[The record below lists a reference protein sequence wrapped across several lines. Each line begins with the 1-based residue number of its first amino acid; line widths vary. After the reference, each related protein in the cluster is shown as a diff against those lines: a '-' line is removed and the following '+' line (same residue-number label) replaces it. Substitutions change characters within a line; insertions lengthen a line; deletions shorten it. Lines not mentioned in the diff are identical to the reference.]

1 MKVKNKAVIKK
12 LSHRVLVAK
21 KKKNIISVLAIVLT
35 TVLFTA
41 VFTIGGSM
49 IKSTR
54 ESTMIQVGSSAHAGM
69 ERLTK
74 EQFDIVSKD
83 PKIHGVSYNIYAG
96 NAVNPEFKNFPVEV
110 RYREEL
116 DAKYTFSEPETGRMP
131 KAKDEIAASSLV
143 LKDLGVPCRLGE
155 TFTLEIAVNQEI
167 IQHTFTLVGYWEG
180 NQGMMAQCVNI
191 SRELC
196 EEIAPTPLEPY
207 YKNVEN
213 YSGYIDMELNFSTA
227 WNIQKQADALMQRC
241 GFDSNQVKCG
251 VNWAYETD
259 SIETA
264 DAIILAGL
272 LLLIMLSGYL
282 IIYNV
287 FYLNVFND
295 IRFYGLLKTIGTT
308 GRQLR
313 RIVRKQA
320 WRLCLFGIPVGL
332 ALGWCAGRILAPL
345 MMSVLDQQVDAYS
358 ANPLIFAGATLFTIF
373 TVHISCI
380 KPCRIVSKISPV
392 EAVKYTGQKVHKK
405 KRKTRGFHTWS
416 MAAANLGRSRKKLVL
431 VAGSLSLS
439 LIILNSVYTTVQGF
453 DMDKFLESVMI
464 SDYMVT
470 DRSVIQYLGYREQQ
484 GVTKEFEE
492 ALKQQEGIENLSE
505 IYESG
510 GAHVFSD
517 AEWKKVEQIIETPKF
532 QESLEHPED
541 VERMK
546 EEKADYFTLYGIDE
560 HLVDQ
565 IVVYAGTLDWETFN
579 SGNYI
584 LVNTYNTVTN
594 EDQMPLYQPG
604 DKVTL
609 TFSNGSA
616 KEYKILAMAEI
627 PTAAGDQ
634 SYGYPFDIECILPA
648 GELKAQ
654 EGERQPTRV
663 IFDAKKEYEDAVTSW
678 LKEFCGGTENS
689 LAYRTK
695 RDYLQ
700 EFGKMKQMYS
710 IAGGALSFILA
721 LIGVLNF
728 VNVITT
734 SILSRKQE
742 FAMMESIGMT
752 VGQQKRILRT
762 EGLFYA
768 VITILISVSFGS
780 GISYGVVKAVTAQMW
795 MFEYHFTLT
804 PILISIPF
812 LFLITWLVPEICY
825 RRMRTVTVVER
836 LREVEN

>member
-12 LSHRVLVAK
+12 LSHRVLAAK

-116 DAKYTFSEPETGRMP
+116 NAKYTFSEPETGRMP

-207 YKNVEN
+207 YKNAEN

-241 GFDSNQVKCG
+241 GFDPNQVKCG

-484 GVTKEFEE
+484 GVTKKFEE
-492 ALKQQEGIENLSE
+492 ALKQQDRKS
-505 IYESG
+505 
-510 GAHVFSD
+510 
-517 AEWKKVEQIIETPKF
+517 
-532 QESLEHPED
+532 
-541 VERMK
+541 
-546 EEKADYFTLYGIDE
+546 
-560 HLVDQ
+560 
-565 IVVYAGTLDWETFN
+565 VV
-579 SGNYI
+579 
-584 LVNTYNTVTN
+584 
-594 EDQMPLYQPG
+594 
-604 DKVTL
+604 
-609 TFSNGSA
+609 
-616 KEYKILAMAEI
+616 
-627 PTAAGDQ
+627 
-634 SYGYPFDIECILPA
+634 
-648 GELKAQ
+648 
-654 EGERQPTRV
+654 
-663 IFDAKKEYEDAVTSW
+663 
-678 LKEFCGGTENS
+678 
-689 LAYRTK
+689 
-695 RDYLQ
+695 
-700 EFGKMKQMYS
+700 
-710 IAGGALSFILA
+710 
-721 LIGVLNF
+721 
-728 VNVITT
+728 
-734 SILSRKQE
+734 
-742 FAMMESIGMT
+742 
-752 VGQQKRILRT
+752 
-762 EGLFYA
+762 
-768 VITILISVSFGS
+768 
-780 GISYGVVKAVTAQMW
+780 
-795 MFEYHFTLT
+795 
-804 PILISIPF
+804 
-812 LFLITWLVPEICY
+812 
-825 RRMRTVTVVER
+825 
-836 LREVEN
+836 

>member
-12 LSHRVLVAK
+12 LSHRVLAAK

-116 DAKYTFSEPETGRMP
+116 NAKYTFSEPETGRMP

-207 YKNVEN
+207 YKNAEN

-241 GFDSNQVKCG
+241 GFDPNQVKCG

-295 IRFYGLLKTIGTT
+295 IRFYGLLKTIGTKNREKT
-308 GRQLR
+308 G
-313 RIVRKQA
+313 
-320 WRLCLFGIPVGL
+320 
-332 ALGWCAGRILAPL
+332 
-345 MMSVLDQQVDAYS
+345 
-358 ANPLIFAGATLFTIF
+358 
-373 TVHISCI
+373 
-380 KPCRIVSKISPV
+380 V
-392 EAVKYTGQKVHKK
+392 EALSVWNSGWTGAWMVC
-405 KRKTRGFHTWS
+405 RK
-416 MAAANLGRSRKKLVL
+416 NLGAAHDERIGP
-431 VAGSLSLS
+431 AGGCVFGKSTDLCGSN
-439 LIILNSVYTTVQGF
+439 IVYDFYSSYQLYQAMP
-453 DMDKFLESVMI
+453 DC
-464 SDYMVT
+464 
-470 DRSVIQYLGYREQQ
+470 
-484 GVTKEFEE
+484 
-492 ALKQQEGIENLSE
+492 IENFSGGSSE
-505 IYESG
+505 IY
-510 GAHVFSD
+510 
-517 AEWKKVEQIIETPKF
+517 
-532 QESLEHPED
+532 
-541 VERMK
+541 
-546 EEKADYFTLYGIDE
+546 
-560 HLVDQ
+560 
-565 IVVYAGTLDWETFN
+565 
-579 SGNYI
+579 
-584 LVNTYNTVTN
+584 
-594 EDQMPLYQPG
+594 
-604 DKVTL
+604 
-609 TFSNGSA
+609 
-616 KEYKILAMAEI
+616 
-627 PTAAGDQ
+627 
-634 SYGYPFDIECILPA
+634 
-648 GELKAQ
+648 
-654 EGERQPTRV
+654 
-663 IFDAKKEYEDAVTSW
+663 
-678 LKEFCGGTENS
+678 
-689 LAYRTK
+689 
-695 RDYLQ
+695 
-700 EFGKMKQMYS
+700 
-710 IAGGALSFILA
+710 
-721 LIGVLNF
+721 
-728 VNVITT
+728 
-734 SILSRKQE
+734 
-742 FAMMESIGMT
+742 
-752 VGQQKRILRT
+752 RT
-762 EGLFYA
+762 EGAQKETENKRISHLVHGCGKSGTQPEKARAGRRF
-768 VITILISVSFGS
+768 SVSEPDYFKQRVYHS
-780 GISYGVVKAVTAQMW
+780 AGI
-795 MFEYHFTLT
+795 
-804 PILISIPF
+804 
-812 LFLITWLVPEICY
+812 
-825 RRMRTVTVVER
+825 
-836 LREVEN
+836 

>member
-12 LSHRVLVAK
+12 LSHRVLAAK

-213 YSGYIDMELNFSTA
+213 YSGYIDMELNFLTA

-313 RIVRKQA
+313 RIVRK
-320 WRLCLFGIPVGL
+320 
-332 ALGWCAGRILAPL
+332 
-345 MMSVLDQQVDAYS
+345 
-358 ANPLIFAGATLFTIF
+358 
-373 TVHISCI
+373 
-380 KPCRIVSKISPV
+380 
-392 EAVKYTGQKVHKK
+392 
-405 KRKTRGFHTWS
+405 
-416 MAAANLGRSRKKLVL
+416 
-431 VAGSLSLS
+431 
-439 LIILNSVYTTVQGF
+439 
-453 DMDKFLESVMI
+453 
-464 SDYMVT
+464 
-470 DRSVIQYLGYREQQ
+470 
-484 GVTKEFEE
+484 
-492 ALKQQEGIENLSE
+492 
-505 IYESG
+505 
-510 GAHVFSD
+510 
-517 AEWKKVEQIIETPKF
+517 
-532 QESLEHPED
+532 
-541 VERMK
+541 
-546 EEKADYFTLYGIDE
+546 
-560 HLVDQ
+560 
-565 IVVYAGTLDWETFN
+565 
-579 SGNYI
+579 
-584 LVNTYNTVTN
+584 
-594 EDQMPLYQPG
+594 
-604 DKVTL
+604 
-609 TFSNGSA
+609 
-616 KEYKILAMAEI
+616 
-627 PTAAGDQ
+627 
-634 SYGYPFDIECILPA
+634 
-648 GELKAQ
+648 
-654 EGERQPTRV
+654 
-663 IFDAKKEYEDAVTSW
+663 
-678 LKEFCGGTENS
+678 
-689 LAYRTK
+689 
-695 RDYLQ
+695 
-700 EFGKMKQMYS
+700 
-710 IAGGALSFILA
+710 
-721 LIGVLNF
+721 
-728 VNVITT
+728 
-734 SILSRKQE
+734 
-742 FAMMESIGMT
+742 
-752 VGQQKRILRT
+752 
-762 EGLFYA
+762 
-768 VITILISVSFGS
+768 
-780 GISYGVVKAVTAQMW
+780 
-795 MFEYHFTLT
+795 
-804 PILISIPF
+804 
-812 LFLITWLVPEICY
+812 
-825 RRMRTVTVVER
+825 
-836 LREVEN
+836 

>member
-1 MKVKNKAVIKK
+1 MKVKNKAIIKK
-12 LSHRVLVAK
+12 LSHRMLDAK
-21 KKKNIISVLAIVLT
+21 KKKNIISALAIVLT

-49 IKSTR
+49 VKSTR
-54 ESTMIQVGSSAHAGM
+54 ESTMLQVGTSAHAGF

-74 EQFDIVSKD
+74 EQFDIASKD
-83 PKIHGVSYNIYAG
+83 PKIHGVSYNIYVG
-96 NAVNPEFKNFPVEV
+96 NAINPEFKNFPVEV
-110 RYREEL
+110 RSREDL
-116 DAKYTFSEPETGRMP
+116 DAKYTFSEPEEGRMP
-131 KAKDEIAASSLV
+131 ERRNEIAASSLV
-143 LKDLGVPCRLGE
+143 LKDLGVPCELGE
-155 TFTLEIAVNQEI
+155 TVTLDILVNEKTIRQ
-167 IQHTFTLVGYWEG
+167 TFTLVGYWEG
-180 NQGMMAQCVNI
+180 NQGMMVQNVNV
-191 SRELC
+191 SRAFA
-196 EEIAPTPLEPY
+196 EEVASTPKEPY
-207 YKNVEN
+207 YANKSN
-213 YSGYIDMELNFSTA
+213 YSGYIDMELNFATA
-227 WNIQKQADALMQRC
+227 WNIQKQADALMERC
-241 GFDSNQVKCG
+241 GFDPQQVKCG

-259 SIETA
+259 SIEPA
-264 DAIILAGL
+264 DAFVLAGL
-272 LLLIMLSGYL
+272 LLLIILSGYL

-287 FYLNVFND
+287 FYLNVFHD

-313 RIVRKQA
+313 KIVRKQA

-332 ALGWCAGRILAPL
+332 ALGWCAGRVLAPI

-380 KPCRIVSKISPV
+380 KPCRIVSKTSPV

-505 IYESG
+505 IYGSG
-510 GAHVFSD
+510 CSHAFSE
-517 AEWKKVEQIIETPKF
+517 AEWKKVKQIIETPKF

-560 HLVDQ
+560 YLVDQ
-565 IVVYAGTLDWETFN
+565 IVVYAGTLDWEKFN

-616 KEYKILAMAEI
+616 KEYEILAMAEI
-627 PTAAGDQ
+627 PTAVGDQ

-663 IFDAKKEYEDAVTSW
+663 IFDAKKGYEDAVTSW

-695 RDYLQ
+695 GDYLQ

-728 VNVITT
+728 VNVIIT

-752 VGQQKRILRT
+752 VGQQKWILRM

-768 VITILISVSFGS
+768 VLTIFISVSLGS
-780 GISYGVVKAVTAQMW
+780 AISYAVVRAVTAQMW
-795 MFEYHFTLT
+795 MFEYHFTLV
-804 PILISIPF
+804 PILYSIPI
-812 LFLITWLVPEICY
+812 LLLITWLVPEFCY
-825 RRMRTVTVVER
+825 QRMQKITVVER